1 MASPKCPR
9 SVRRTSA
16 STTRTFCKSWDSTQ
30 PKSTVCAQAAP
41 FPRQRSARRDR
52 MAKTLESSSLRR
64 VASTSMPTKWGLF
77 KATGYVQD
85 AANGNAALAITLG
98 DPTTVAAPL
107 VRIHAQCF
115 TGEILGS
122 LRCDCS
128 EQFAV
133 AMQAIADEGCGLV
146 IYEYQEGRGIGL
158 MAKLQAYELQDY
170 GLDTIE
176 ANQALGFDADY
187 RDYQLPIAILRDL
200 GIDRVRLLSNSP
212 DKARAL
218 SEAGITVAAR
228 VPCEGSPNVHSLRY
242 LTTKK
247 EKLGHTLSLGRND
260 IIASSGVRT
269 SGFTTVDQA
278 IREIKAGRIVV
289 VVDDEHRENEGD
301 LMIAAERVT
310 TEAINFMATHGRGL
324 VCLAMTGEKLDQLQL
339 GPMVPD
345 NGALGGTAFTVSID
359 ARSEGMTTGISAH
372 ERARTIR
379 AAINAAS
386 EPEDFA
392 RPGHVFPLRARAG
405 GVLERRGHTEAA
417 VDLARLAGLPPIAV
431 ICEVLQDDGSPAR
444 LPFLELFAAEHRVAM
459 ISVDQLAEHRRAPAA
474 ATPRAK
480 APLLL

>member
-1 MASPKCPR
+1 
-9 SVRRTSA
+9 
-16 STTRTFCKSWDSTQ
+16 
-30 PKSTVCAQAAP
+30 
-41 FPRQRSARRDR
+41 
-52 MAKTLESSSLRR
+52 MAKMLETSSLTR
-64 VASTSMPTKWGLF
+64 VASTRMPTKWGLF

-85 AANGNAALAITLG
+85 LADGNGSAAVAIMLG

-176 ANQALGFDADY
+176 ANHALGFDADY

-228 VPCEGSPNVHSLRY
+228 VPCEGSPNVHSHRY

-247 EKLGHTLSLGRND
+247 ERLGHTLTLARND
-260 IIASSGVRT
+260 TIASHAVQT
-269 SGFTTVDQA
+269 SGFVTVELA
-278 IREIKAGRIVV
+278 IRGIKAGRIVV

-301 LMIAAERVT
+301 LIVAAEKVT
-310 TEAINFMATHGRGL
+310 PEAINFMATHGRGL
-324 VCLAMTGEKLDQLQL
+324 VCLAMTGERLDRLQL

-359 ARSEGMTTGISAH
+359 ARGEGMTTGISTH
-372 ERARTIR
+372 ERARTIK
-379 AAINAAS
+379 AAVAAKS
-386 EPEDFA
+386 KAADFA
-392 RPGHVFPLRARAG
+392 PPGHVFPLRARAG

-417 VDLARLAGLPPIAV
+417 VDLARLAGFTPAGV
-431 ICEVLQDDGSPAR
+431 ICEIVNDDGTMAR
-444 LPFLELFAAEHRVAM
+444 VEDLVRFCSKHRLTM
-459 ISVDQLAEHRRAPAA
+459 ISVADLVKYRLVKESECVEASQILQIQPRERVAA
-474 ATPRAK
+474 SVSSP
-480 APLLL
+480 